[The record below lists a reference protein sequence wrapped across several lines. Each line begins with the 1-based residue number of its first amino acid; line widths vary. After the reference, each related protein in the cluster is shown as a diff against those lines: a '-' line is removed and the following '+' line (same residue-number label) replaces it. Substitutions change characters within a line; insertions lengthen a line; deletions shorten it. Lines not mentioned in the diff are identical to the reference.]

1 MHITA
6 IPIDSGRWLGQPGGR
21 GTMSGSRAL
30 GLLLE
35 GDVEKLPCL
44 MQLLVGLW
52 VRRVGDILQP
62 ADGDRRVVDR
72 LREA

>member
-1 MHITA
+1 MA
-6 IPIDSGRWLGQPGGR
+6 LGGQ
-21 GTMSGSRAL
+21 AL

-35 GDVEKLPCL
+35 GDTKELPCL

-62 ADGDRRVVDR
+62 AGGDRRVVDR